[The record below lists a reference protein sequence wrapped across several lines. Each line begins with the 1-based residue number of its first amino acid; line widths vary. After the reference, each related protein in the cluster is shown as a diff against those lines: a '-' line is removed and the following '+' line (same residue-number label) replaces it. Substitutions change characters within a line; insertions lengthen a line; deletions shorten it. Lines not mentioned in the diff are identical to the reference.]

1 MKRRAADWA
10 VPLLVAVVTFVAFL
24 PALRAGFVA
33 WDDQSNFV
41 ENLDYRG
48 LGWTQLRWMWTTFL
62 LGHYVPLSWMTL
74 GLDYVVWGMNP
85 AGYHLTSL
93 LLHAANAVLLY
104 FVARR
109 LLRLTGVVPRESD
122 GMIVAIPAAFA
133 ALVFAVHP
141 LRVESVVWVTE
152 RRDVLSGFFC
162 LLSLLFY
169 LRDVERPT
177 AKRTSYWFALGMFV
191 GALLSKGT
199 AVTLPA
205 VLLILNVYPV
215 RRLGGEPGWWSA
227 SAQRVYRELL
237 PFMMLAM
244 AIVVMTFVA
253 LQRMHQLAVPQKV
266 AVSAY
271 SLAFYLWKTVA
282 PLNLSPL
289 YDMPQHVDPTQAVYM
304 VSYCVAIVLT
314 AFAWIVRRR
323 RPGLAIA
330 WLLFVVI
337 LFPLLGIHQNG
348 PQIAADRYT
357 YNAAPVLAILAAAGW
372 ASLPRPLSAI
382 PAIIASA
389 IILSLG
395 ALTWN
400 QSGIWHDSVTMW
412 SHVLSL
418 NENSSVTLTALGN
431 LTAKEGKTDEAIR
444 YYERSLAI
452 DPESPEAENNL
463 GIALSRQR
471 RFAEA
476 VKHYQRAVALKAAY
490 YEAQNNWGLAIA
502 EQGGDLT
509 RAIEHYRIALVIKP
523 NYADAHVNWGN
534 ALVQSGDF
542 DGAIGHYRNALRIR
556 PDDADAHRNWGVALA
571 RQGKLAEAIEHFR
584 QALALRP
591 DFPEAKELLER
602 ATQLQRERGS
612 TGRPI

>member
-10 VPLLVAVVTFVAFL
+10 VPLVVAVVTFVAFL

-93 LLHAANAVLLY
+93 LLHTANAVLLY

-133 ALVFAVHP
+133 ALFFAVHP

-177 AKRTSYWFALGMFV
+177 AKRTSYWLALGMFV

-330 WLLFVVI
+330 WLLIVVI

-382 PAIIASA
+382 PAIIASG

-400 QSGIWHDSVTMW
+400 QSGIWHDSMTMW

-418 NENSSVTLTALGN
+418 NENSSVALTALGN
-431 LTAKEGKTDEAIR
+431 LTAKEGKTGEAIR

-452 DPESPEAENNL
+452 DPESAEAENNL
-463 GIALSRQR
+463 GIALSRKRQ
-471 RFAEA
+471 FVEA
-476 VKHYQRAVALKAAY
+476 VEHYRRAVALKAAY

-509 RAIEHYRIALVIKP
+509 RAIEHYRVALAIKP
-523 NYADAHVNWGN
+523 DYADAHVNWGN
-534 ALVQSGDF
+534 ALVQSGNF
-542 DGAIGHYRNALRIR
+542 DGAIGHYQEALKIR

-571 RQGKLAEAIEHFR
+571 RQGKLAEAIEQFR

-591 DFPEAKELLER
+591 DFAEAKELLER
-602 ATQLQRERGS
+602 AMQVQRERGS